1 MPVGD
6 AAAEIAIVLAAVGA
20 LVLAMFVPHR
30 LQWLGAP
37 VALGG
42 IAVAMGFCA
51 TQIGEARLTFSGV
64 MAIDGASTWGRLL
77 ILAATALVAPL
88 APLWLATD
96 RRHGEYYTILLFSAA
111 GAMVL
116 ATAADLLQVVMGV
129 LLSSVT
135 GYTLAAWHRDWPIS
149 LEAGMKYFLV
159 GALANAVLVIGVM
172 LVFGLGGASGF
183 EELALSLAAA
193 DPSPLLVLGVAL
205 TVTGL
210 VFKLGAFPAHAWLP
224 DVTEGAPVPSAA
236 FLTVVPKIGAAIALA
251 RFVSLFPAE
260 TFAVRPLVA
269 ALAVATMTLGNLV
282 AFWQED
288 VRRLIGWSSVS
299 QAGYALMAV
308 AVVGLSPT
316 AVPALLVFLLGYA
329 AANLAAL
336 AAVTHLR
343 GRTAL
348 GRLCRP
354 LVVAALAAAAIVLAF
369 LSLVGIPPLA
379 GFVGKLTLFAAT
391 IDGGYWWLSLAAIA
405 NTVASLF
412 YYLRVIGPIYTGEPA
427 GPVATLGRSTATVT
441 AIAGLAVL
449 AVGLVAQAV
458 FVAAGDIGLLPV
470 T

>member
-1 MPVGD
+1 MPIGD

-20 LVLAMFVPHR
+20 LFMAMFVPHR
-30 LQWLGAP
+30 LQWLGAH

-42 IAVAMGFCA
+42 IGVAMGFCA
-51 TQIGEARLTFSGV
+51 TQLGEARLTFSGV

-77 ILAATALVAPL
+77 ILAATALVVPL

-96 RRHGEYYTILLFSAA
+96 RRHGEYYAILLFSAA

-159 GALANAVLVIGVM
+159 GALANAVLVVGVM

-183 EELALSLAAA
+183 EALALSLAAA
-193 DPSPLLVLGVAL
+193 EPSPLLVLGVAL

-251 RFVSLFPAE
+251 RFVSLFPPE

-269 ALAVATMTLGNLV
+269 ALAIATMTLGNLV

-299 QAGYALMAV
+299 QAGYALIAV
-308 AVVGLSPT
+308 AVVGLSPA
-316 AVPALLVFLLGYA
+316 AVPSLLAFLLGYA
-329 AANLAAL
+329 AANMAAL
-336 AAVTHLR
+336 AAVAHLR
-343 GRTAL
+343 GRTEIGHYAGL
-348 GRLCRP
+348 SRSRP
-354 LVVAALAAAAIVLAF
+354 WTAAVIVLAF

-391 IDGGYWWLSLAAIA
+391 IDGGYWWLALAAVA
-405 NTVASLF
+405 NTVASSF
-412 YYLRVIGPIYTGEPA
+412 YYLRVIGPLYTGEPA
-427 GPVATLGRSTATVT
+427 GPAATLGRSTAAVT
-441 AIAGLAVL
+441 ALAGLAVVGAAL
-449 AVGLVAQAV
+449 AAQAV
-458 FVAAGDIGLLPV
+458 FTAASGIGLLPV

>member
-20 LVLAMFVPHR
+20 LILAMFAPHR
-30 LQWLGAP
+30 RQWLGAP
-37 VALGG
+37 VALAG
-42 IAVAMGFCA
+42 IGVAAIFCA
-51 TQIGEARLTFSGV
+51 MQLGEARLTFSGV
-64 MAIDGASTWGRLL
+64 MALDGAGTWGRLL
-77 ILAATALVAPL
+77 ILAATALVVPL
-88 APLWLATD
+88 APLWFATD
-96 RRHGEYYTILLFSAA
+96 RRHGEYYVILLFSAA

-135 GYTLAAWHRDWPIS
+135 GYALAAWHRDWPIS

-159 GALANAVLVIGVM
+159 GALANAVLVVGVM

-183 EELALSLAAA
+183 AELALSLAAIE
-193 DPSPLLVLGVAL
+193 PSPLLVLGVAL

-224 DVTEGAPVPSAA
+224 DVTEGAPIPSAA
-236 FLTVVPKIGAAIALA
+236 FLTVVPKIGAAIAVA
-251 RFVSLFPAE
+251 RVVSLFPAE
-260 TFAVRPLVA
+260 SFAVRPLVA

-308 AVVGLSPT
+308 AVVGLSP
-316 AVPALLVFLLGYA
+316 AAIPALLVFLLGYA
-329 AANLAAL
+329 VANLAAL
-336 AAVTHLR
+336 AAIAHLR
-343 GRTAL
+343 GRTEL
-348 GRLCRP
+348 GHFAGLAQSRP
-354 LVVAALAAAAIVLAF
+354 WFAAAIVLAF

-379 GFVGKLTLFAAT
+379 GFFGKLTLFAVT
-391 IDGGYWWLSLAAIA
+391 IDGGYWWLAFAAIA

-412 YYLRVIGPIYTGEPA
+412 YYLRVIGPIYSREPDGA
-427 GPVATLGRSTATVT
+427 AATLGRSTAMAS
-441 AIAGLAVL
+441 AISALAVVGL
-449 AVGLVAQAV
+449 GLVAQSLFAAV
-458 FVAAGDIGLLPV
+458 DRIALLPV
-470 T
+470 I

>member
-20 LVLAMFVPHR
+20 LVIAMFVPHR

-42 IAVAMGFCA
+42 IAAAMWICA
-51 TQIGEARLTFSGV
+51 TQLGEARLTFSGV

-77 ILAATALVAPL
+77 ILAATALVVPL
-88 APLWLATD
+88 APAWFATD
-96 RRHGEYYTILLFSAA
+96 RRHGEYYAILLFSAA

-116 ATAADLLQVVMGV
+116 AAAADLLQVVMGV

-183 EELALSLAAA
+183 EELALSLEAAGR
-193 DPSPLLVLGVAL
+193 SPLLLLGVAL

-210 VFKLGAFPAHAWLP
+210 VFKLGAVPAHAWLP

-251 RFVSLFPAE
+251 RFVSLFPVE
-260 TFAVRPLVA
+260 TAAVRPLIA

-288 VRRLIGWSSVS
+288 LRRLIGWSSVS
-299 QAGYALMAV
+299 QAGYALMAIT
-308 AVVGLSPT
+308 VVGLTPS
-316 AVPALLVFLLGYA
+316 AIPALLVFLLGYA

-336 AAVTHLR
+336 AAVAHLR
-343 GRTAL
+343 GRTEIGHYAGL
-348 GRLCRP
+348 SRSQP
-354 LVVAALAAAAIVLAF
+354 WVAAAIVLAF

-391 IDGGYWWLSLAAIA
+391 IDGGYWWLAVAAIA

-412 YYLRVIGPIYTGEPA
+412 YYLRMIGPIYTGEPA
-427 GPVATLGRSTATVT
+427 GQVQTLGRSTAAVT
-441 AIAGLAVL
+441 AIASLAVV
-449 AVGLVAQAV
+449 AVGLLAQAV
-458 FVAAGDIGLLPV
+458 FLAAGGVEMLPA